1 VGFRHG
7 RLVLELPGRESQR
20 NQRAYTG
27 QLGKKAEVAA
37 RVAQDAGAKLALLNA
52 KLGTITGPEAYLV
65 TTEANVTALTQ
76 ALR

>member
-1 VGFRHG
+1 M
-7 RLVLELPGRESQR
+7 
-20 NQRAYTG
+20 
-27 QLGKKAEVAA
+27 KADQVKAVVVEPWSDQALAA